1 MGTGPAVLDM
11 ITGQCSYNAP
21 EYLLAYLAVVEM
33 VHYYD
38 LPNWGYAGTSD
49 SQIPDEQAVFEA
61 GLLTFLSATAGS
73 NLNHDVGYMDFGR
86 TGSLEMIVMLNEIID
101 QVRRLCRGIPVNDD
115 MLAVDIIKEVGA
127 NGNFLIHPHT
137 LKHVRSTQW
146 RPELISRMGY
156 DQWQSTGC
164 TSLLERAQKK
174 LQQILKE
181 HQPAPIPEDQAQ
193 EIQKRVDQ
201 FRR

>member
-1 MGTGPAVLDM
+1 
-11 ITGQCSYNAP
+11 
-21 EYLLAYLAVVEM
+21 
-33 VHYYD
+33 
-38 LPNWGYAGTSD
+38 
-49 SQIPDEQAVFEA
+49 
-61 GLLTFLSATAGS
+61 
-73 NLNHDVGYMDFGR
+73 
-86 TGSLEMIVMLNEIID
+86 MLNEIID
-101 QVRRLCRGIPVNDD
+101 QVRRLCLGIPVNED

-174 LQQILKE
+174 LQHILEE
-181 HQPAPIPEDQAQ
+181 HQPFPIPEDLSQA
-193 EIQKRVDQ
+193 IKKRVDQ
-201 FRR
+201 FI